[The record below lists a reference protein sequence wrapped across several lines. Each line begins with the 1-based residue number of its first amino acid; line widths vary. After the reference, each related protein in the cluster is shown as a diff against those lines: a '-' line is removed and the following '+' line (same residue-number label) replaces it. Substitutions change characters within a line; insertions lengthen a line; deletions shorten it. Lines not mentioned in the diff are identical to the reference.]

1 MKPLVLVNA
10 AAGTAVQFI
19 GEDLCARISRA
30 FSEAG
35 RPCEVHPIDPRGLSA
50 ALDQAA
56 AERRP
61 VVVAGGDGS
70 VSAAVQRF
78 AGTGIPLGVLP
89 FGTYNLLANDL
100 GMAGD
105 LDEAVRQIAAAEER
119 RIDLG
124 KVGRRRFHT
133 LGGLGYFS
141 RVARQRAEVR
151 KSIRNKIVGAAV
163 AAFRSLTRGGS
174 LDVEIDDG
182 TRRESFRTPAV
193 LVTNNLMEAD
203 SWRRRRLD
211 AGVLEVNVVRGDV
224 PFPLLRGGLAAFMG
238 SWRESAEIVTVT
250 APAVTLTFRRPR
262 VFLSLDGE
270 VTRPRTPLAFEILP
284 RALTVLA
291 APEPQPGAQAEPVAA
306 LREPEERSS
315 RATR

>member
-1 MKPLVLVNA
+1 MKPIVLVNA
-10 AAGTAVQFI
+10 SAGTAVQFS
-19 GEDLCARISRA
+19 GEELCARISRA
-30 FSEAG
+30 FNDAG
-35 RPCEVHPIDPRGLSA
+35 RSCDVHPIAPKGLSA

-56 AERRP
+56 TERRP
-61 VVVAGGDGS
+61 VIVAGGDGS

-100 GMAGD
+100 GMSTD
-105 LDEAVRQIAAAEER
+105 LDEAVRQLAAADER
-119 RIDLG
+119 RIDIG

-151 KSIRNKIVGAAV
+151 KSISNKVVGAAV
-163 AAFRSLTRGGS
+163 AAFRSFTRGGS

-182 TRRESFRTPAV
+182 TRRESFRTPAI
-193 LVTNNLMEAD
+193 LITNNLMEPD

-211 AGVLEVNVVRGDV
+211 AGVFEVNVVRGDV
-224 PFPLLRGGLAAFMG
+224 PFGLLRGGLAAFMG
-238 SWRESAEIVTVT
+238 SWRESAEIATLT
-250 APAVTLTFRRPR
+250 APVVTLTFRRPR

-270 VTRPRTPLAFEILP
+270 VTRPRTPLRFEIMP

-291 APEPQPGAQAEPVAA
+291 APAPQAEAATAEPAAA
-306 LREPEERSS
+306 L
-315 RATR
+315 T

>member
-1 MKPLVLVNA
+1 MKPIVLVNPS
-10 AAGTAVQFI
+10 AGTAVQFS

-30 FSEAG
+30 FGEAG
-35 RPCEVHPIDPRGLSA
+35 RPCDVHSIKPKGLAA
-50 ALDQAA
+50 ALDEAA

-61 VVVAGGDGS
+61 VIVAGGDGS

-78 AGTGIPLGVLP
+78 SGTGIPLGVLP
-89 FGTYNLLANDL
+89 FGTYNLLAHDL
-100 GMAGD
+100 GMSGD
-105 LDEAVRQIAAAEER
+105 LDEAVRQIAAADER

-151 KSIRNKIVGAAV
+151 KSISNKLVGAAV
-163 AAFRSLTRGGS
+163 AAFRSLARGGA

-193 LVTNNLMEAD
+193 LITNNLMEPD

-211 AGVLEVNVVRGDV
+211 AGVFEVNVVRGDV
-224 PFPLLRGGLAAFMG
+224 PFGLLRGGLAAFMG
-238 SWRESAEIVTVT
+238 SWRESAEIATLT

-270 VTRPRTPLAFEILP
+270 VMRPRTPLRFEIMP

-291 APEPQPGAQAEPVAA
+291 APAAEPEAPAEQRIAA
-306 LREPEERSS
+306 P
-315 RATR
+315 A

>member
-1 MKPLVLVNA
+1 MKPIVLVNA
-10 AAGTAVQFI
+10 SAGTAVQFS

-30 FSEAG
+30 FHEAG
-35 RPCEVHPIDPRGLSA
+35 RPCDVHPIVPKGLNA

-56 AERRP
+56 GERRP
-61 VVVAGGDGS
+61 VIVAGGDGS

-100 GMAGD
+100 GMSMD
-105 LDEAVRQIAAAEER
+105 LDEAVRQLAAADER
-119 RIDLG
+119 CIDIG

-133 LGGLGYFS
+133 LGGLGFFS

-151 KSIRNKIVGAAV
+151 KSISNKVVGAAV

-182 TRRESFRTPAV
+182 ARRESFRTPAI
-193 LVTNNLMEAD
+193 LITNNLMEPD

-211 AGVLEVNVVRGDV
+211 AGVFEVNVVRGDV
-224 PFPLLRGGLAAFMG
+224 PFGLLRGGLAAFMG
-238 SWRESAEIVTVT
+238 SWRESAEIATLT

-270 VTRPRTPLAFEILP
+270 VTRPRTPLRFEVMP
-284 RALTVLA
+284 RALTMLV
-291 APEPQPGAQAEPVAA
+291 APEPEPAA
-306 LREPEERSS
+306 AAVEAAAAP
-315 RATR
+315 A